1 MTHRHQEDTAS
12 AASGTQAPSAAAA
25 TPPFDP
31 LDMRNY
37 GLEKLQ
43 EIKAGPWMERA
54 KLIGVPLAI
63 ALFLVFHFQ
72 WCGPIGYFEQ
82 AKGVKNVGHLYTV
95 TGLFFFSLVLWMTE
109 AIPSYLTSF
118 IVIVATILLGI
129 LGMRP
134 TFAYLGEPVMILNIA
149 SFVLA
154 SALVVTGLAKRVALL
169 LVIRWGDH
177 LAGIFWAFIALNLL
191 LGAFIS
197 ATSAKTAL
205 LLPLFMV
212 IAAMYGAVGGVA
224 RNNVGRNL
232 VLQNLLANNVSASAF
247 ITGSAANL
255 LAAQLLE
262 NAGHKVMYSEWL
274 MALLPLAVIQCA
286 IAWYT
291 GTRLIFP
298 ISKEDARPKL
308 EGGMAHL
315 KAELDRLGP
324 VHARELRA
332 AFVFLAV
339 LTLWATEALHGIRA
353 EVVAMGGAI
362 MVLLPAFSGLRQFGV
377 LNWNQADIPWHMLMF
392 SWGAYVL
399 GGIMEQTRI
408 VDLSVAELFAHMGIG
423 PDTPKV
429 VVFVAL
435 ASLFA
440 FTTLVSES
448 KTARTIIMFP
458 IMIAT
463 ATRFGWD
470 VVGFCLPMAFLI
482 NQVYVLYFNSKP
494 ANISYLTNMYSTGES
509 FKFGMTQLV
518 LVLFVLT
525 AWTQYVMPL
534 MGFDSRL
541 W

>member
-1 MTHRHQEDTAS
+1 MSSNTSETPVV
-12 AASGTQAPSAAAA
+12 AAT

-54 KLIGVPLAI
+54 KVIGVPLAI
-63 ALFLVFHFQ
+63 FLFLYFHLQ
-72 WCGPIGYFEQ
+72 WCGSIGFFDEQ
-82 AKGVKNVGHLYTV
+82 TEYKNTAHLYTV
-95 TGLFFFSLVLWMTE
+95 TGIFCFSLVLWMTE
-109 AIPSYLTSF
+109 SLPSYLTSLV
-118 IVIVATILLGI
+118 VIVATILLGI
-129 LGMRP
+129 LPMRP
-134 TFAYLGEPVMILNIA
+134 TFAYLGEPVMVLNIA
-149 SFVLA
+149 SFILA
-154 SALVVTGLAKRVALL
+154 SALVVTGLAKRIALK
-169 LVIRWGDH
+169 LVIKWGNH

-191 LGAFIS
+191 LGAFVS

-212 IAAMYGAVGGVA
+212 ISAMYGAFGGAV

-262 NAGHKVMYSEWL
+262 RAGHQVFYSQWL
-274 MALLPLAVIQCA
+274 IALLPLAIIQCG

-291 GTRLIFP
+291 GTKLIFP
-298 ISKEDARPKL
+298 ISKEDATPKL
-308 EGGMAHL
+308 EGGIAHL
-315 KAELDRLGP
+315 QTELDKLGKMSL
-324 VHARELRA
+324 AEMRA
-332 AFVFLAV
+332 GLIFIVVLVF
-339 LTLWATEALHGIRA
+339 WATDNLHGIKA
-353 EVVAMGGAI
+353 EVVAVAGAI
-362 MVLLPAFSGLRQFGV
+362 LALLPAFSGLKRFGV
-377 LNWNQADIPWHMLMF
+377 LNWNQADIPWHLLMF

-399 GGIMEQTRI
+399 GGIMERTHI
-408 VDLSVAELFAHMGIG
+408 VDLSVAHLFISVGVTAS
-423 PDTPKV
+423 TPKV
-429 VVFVAL
+429 VVFVVL

-440 FTTLVSES
+440 ITTLVSES

-463 ATRFGWD
+463 ATQFGWD
-470 VVGFCLPMAFLI
+470 VIGFCLPMAFLI

-509 FKFGMTQLV
+509 FKFGMIQLTIV
-518 LVLFVLT
+518 VALVTLW
-525 AWTQYVMPL
+525 AQYVMPL
-534 MGFDSRL
+534 MGFNSKL